1 MLTDI
6 KEVHIIPTVSILHFT
21 GHNPK
26 GHDLTKDQYVL
37 FAGVNLNLWI
47 TDLVG

>member
-6 KEVHIIPTVSILHFT
+6 KEVHIIPIVSILHFT

-26 GHDLTKDQYVL
+26 SHDLTKDQDIR
-37 FAGVNLNLWI
+37 FAGVNLNLRI